1 MWGVTGEVSGWLGLH
16 PAKNMEFNLKACWGC
31 EGFNPGE
38 TCLYLHWM
46 DEQEVRAEV
55 GDASWR
61 HLHGPMSVDKEHVNK
76 NQTLIKNL
84 SI

>member
-1 MWGVTGEVSGWLGLH
+1 
-16 PAKNMEFNLKACWGC
+16 
-31 EGFNPGE
+31 
-38 TCLYLHWM
+38 M

-55 GDASWR
+55 GGATWR
-61 HLHGPMSVDKEHVNK
+61 HRHGPMSVDKEPVNK